1 MWVSA
6 TMLLTWGIIGFLGPL
21 AGAIGDRFDRRRVMI
36 VSELGAAACWTVMA
50 FLVDSPAVLLGV
62 AFTSS
67 VLGSP
72 YFPASGGAIPNI
84 AGEEHLSWANSL
96 IAIGRN
102 AGLTRSSPDL
112 NRRSRV

>member
-1 MWVSA
+1 
-6 TMLLTWGIIGFLGPL
+6 MLLTWGIIGFLGPL

-67 VLGSP
+67 VLGS
-72 YFPASGGAIPNI
+72 
-84 AGEEHLSWANSL
+84 
-96 IAIGRN
+96 
-102 AGLTRSSPDL
+102 LTSPP
-112 NRRSRV
+112 RAARSRTSPARSTCHGRTA